1 MTSFLEFQYIGHT
14 KFGILYSV
22 LGTKSQ
28 CQTRVARQEN
38 KQETEKCENH
48 NTKKKKK
55 SLRNYLFIFKK
66 I

>member
-55 SLRNYLFIFKK
+55 KV
-66 I
+66 